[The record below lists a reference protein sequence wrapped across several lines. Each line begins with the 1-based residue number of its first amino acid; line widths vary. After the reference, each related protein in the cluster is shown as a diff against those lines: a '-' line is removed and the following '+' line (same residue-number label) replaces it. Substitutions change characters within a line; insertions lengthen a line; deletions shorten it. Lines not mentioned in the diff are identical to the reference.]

1 MDTDF
6 GAICEGARGARSP
19 RASPGGSDVTIAWGS
34 ARVPEFLAVLDQ
46 VGNRG
51 WAQQSTVTEEAAP
64 APLSAV
70 VQNRR
75 EHGGLET
82 SRTDA

>member
-1 MDTDF
+1 
-6 GAICEGARGARSP
+6 
-19 RASPGGSDVTIAWGS
+19 
-34 ARVPEFLAVLDQ
+34 VPEFLAVLDQ